1 MSMKIS
7 TSNWS
12 ARAEKIWAAGSSVAA
27 ALFLTGLKTVAGLA
41 TNSLGILAEAAHS
54 ARALGAALMT
64 LFAVRV
70 SDRPADEKHTFGHG
84 KVENLSALFETL
96 LLLITCAWIVAESY
110 RRLFVEAE
118 QVEASPWA
126 FAVMATSIVVDIS
139 RTRVLRRAARKHDSQ
154 ALEADALHF
163 ETDIWSS
170 SVVLLGLAGVW
181 LAGRRP
187 GLEWLQS
194 ADALAAL
201 GVAVMV
207 VMVSFRLGMRAVQH
221 MLDGVEP
228 SVTRPIADAILTTDG
243 VTGFHQ
249 LRVRTAGPQTYVDVH
264 ILVDR
269 RKTLSEA
276 HAIAQRVRCSV
287 RAVERR
293 SDIVVHIEPGRRET
307 GRAPEAERREEEC
320 RS

>member
-7 TSNWS
+7 TSGWS
-12 ARAEKIWAAGSSVAA
+12 ARAEKIRAAGSSVAA
-27 ALFLTGLKTVAGLA
+27 ALFLTVLKTVVGLT

-54 ARALGAALMT
+54 ALDLGAALMT

-70 SDRPADEKHTFGHG
+70 SDQPADERHPFGHG

-96 LLLITCAWIVAESY
+96 LLLITCAWIVGESY
-110 RRLFVEAE
+110 RRLFVEAQ

-126 FAVMATSIVVDIS
+126 FVVMATSIVVDVS

-170 SVVLLGLAGVW
+170 SVVLLGLTGVW

-194 ADALAAL
+194 ADAVAAL
-201 GVAVMV
+201 GVAVIV
-207 VMVSFRLGMRAVQH
+207 VVVSLRLGLRAIH
-221 MLDGVEP
+221 HLLDSAEP
-228 SVTRPIADAILTTDG
+228 AVTRPIADAIRATEG
-243 VTGFHQ
+243 VLGFHR
-249 LRVRTAGPQTYVDVH
+249 LRIRTAGAQTYVDVH

-269 RKTLSEA
+269 RQTLSEA
-276 HAIAQRVRCSV
+276 HAIAHRVHASMRRV
-287 RAVERR
+287 VPR
-293 SDIVVHIEPGRRET
+293 SDVVVHIEPGRGET
-307 GRAPEAERREEEC
+307 GGTQEAEG
-320 RS
+320 